1 MGKGFRNIIPMY
13 NFVHDIHY
21 AQDPSIYIIICEIDI
36 TLNELERLILI
47 LLVSNGKSSS
57 GGADQTD
64 CADQMEHVQIMRI
77 KRDKYISSRSN
88 DLLIDLKSVA
98 GPPAHEINHTSYTGA
113 NSNIGVFKEG
123 YLCNHEEFNRETSC
137 YRFSTQPEH
146 AANWFHT
153 KRSNGL

>member
-1 MGKGFRNIIPMY
+1 M
-13 NFVHDIHY
+13 HL
-21 AQDPSIYIIICEIDI
+21 QSS
-36 TLNELERLILI
+36 LI
-47 LLVSNGKSSS
+47 N
-57 GGADQTD
+57 
-64 CADQMEHVQIMRI
+64 HP
-77 KRDKYISSRSN
+77 DKTWISSLNCCDSN
-88 DLLIDLKSVA
+88 PTLDLKSVA

-113 NSNIGVFKEG
+113 NSNIGALKEG